1 MRQHT
6 VFALLIPLVIGCGTT
21 KGVRYVYQ
29 DKNFG
34 VIAIPENTD
43 HWPTKYRTQADK
55 LMDSHFPGGHEIVRA
70 EEVVEGSR
78 VLTTQGSNVAELA
91 PQLPV
96 DLLRVAKLGHTNSRS
111 QADSLKI
118 KEARII
124 YRRSARPVYSES
136 FADQAEVSPTQYID
150 PNAAERK
157 RSGEKAVVV
166 EDAKKTVEALV
177 NGLPKAMEDEPAK
190 PAG

>member
-1 MRQHT
+1 MRPHT
-6 VFALLIPLVIGCGTT
+6 IFAILIPLVVGCGTT

-29 DKNFG
+29 DKDFG
-34 VIAIPENTD
+34 VVAIPENTD
-43 HWPTKYRTQADK
+43 HWPTKYRSQADK
-55 LMDSHFPGGHEIVRA
+55 LMDTHFPGGHEIVRA

-78 VLTTQGSNVAELA
+78 LLTVQGSNVAELA

-96 DLLRVAKLGHTNSRS
+96 DLLKVAKLGHTNSRS

-124 YRRSARPVYSES
+124 YRRSARPVYSEP
-136 FADQAEVSPTQYID
+136 FADQAEASPTQYID

-157 RSGEKAVVV
+157 KGVEKVVAA
-166 EDAKKTVEALV
+166 EELKKPLELTANDAQ
-177 NGLPKAMEDEPAK
+177 K
-190 PAG
+190 PASPGPSKVGD